1 MSQRMPLALFAP
13 SAVLSHFLVPLQRRS
28 NMAPR
33 GQGCGR
39 GTIHP
44 EACELQQGAPAKYGM
59 LNPGSF
65 ESESH
70 GRHGE
75 GDNVAL
81 EVVDESS
88 AAPQAASAAAG
99 AVVESPPL
107 ERYPSQASTTS
118 SRRMITRKAWQFG
131 VDGKEFH
138 YFLSHKK
145 EHTKHGSVPG
155 HVALNLHDSLQ
166 LLGFRGWCDVDNL
179 HEISKDGLRAGIEAC
194 CTTIVL
200 INDETHLSEWC
211 TFEWETARELEIPI
225 RVVVD
230 LERGSKAQCL
240 QNAASFKNL
249 MRFQWLELAPKMRRE
264 MLGDLVT
271 FLHEYA
277 SANPEWALPSSLQE
291 DSEQSLSARKK
302 YNKKSAQKRMSFR
315 NAVLAASVSAAEEQG
330 SVKGSFKSPE
340 SGEELTLTIERNQ
353 FVLGTLED
361 GTPMWY
367 PGINVLMLC
376 GGLDLTPHLHGL
388 GGRLWHAVVFSA
400 R

>member
-1 MSQRMPLALFAP
+1 MAQRMPLALFAP

-59 LNPGSF
+59 LNPASF

-75 GDNVAL
+75 GDDAAL

-155 HVALNLHDSLQ
+155 HAHK
-166 LLGFRGWCDVDNL
+166 LGLGPS
-179 HEISKDGLRAGIEAC
+179 HGL
-194 CTTIVL
+194 
-200 INDETHLSEWC
+200 S
-211 TFEWETARELEIPI
+211 
-225 RVVVD
+225 
-230 LERGSKAQCL
+230 
-240 QNAASFKNL
+240 AS
-249 MRFQWLELAPKMRRE
+249 QLAPHKVAAFHR
-264 MLGDLVT
+264 
-271 FLHEYA
+271 
-277 SANPEWALPSSLQE
+277 
-291 DSEQSLSARKK
+291 SLSHTPRCP
-302 YNKKSAQKRMSFR
+302 
-315 NAVLAASVSAAEEQG
+315 G
-330 SVKGSFKSPE
+330 TSP
-340 SGEELTLTIERNQ
+340 
-353 FVLGTLED
+353 
-361 GTPMWY
+361 
-367 PGINVLMLC
+367 
-376 GGLDLTPHLHGL
+376 
-388 GGRLWHAVVFSA
+388 
-400 R
+400 